1 MKILFKILVLFFLII
16 EIDNCVGYRILGLFP
31 LNVKS
36 HFKMYERLMK
46 GLVERGHQV
55 DVISCFPL
63 DTPIKNYTDIV
74 IDELAAE
81 HIDEFTYDLLPV
93 YNGLNQFKVIAT
105 MVGNDVCDG
114 IVKNSKVQDIIN
126 NPPKNP
132 PYDLIIMELV
142 AGNCFMALGHKLNI
156 PVIAVSSSFW
166 PWTSAMFGNPENL
179 AVTANLFTNN
189 FDRMNFFD
197 RMYNVIFT
205 FYTNY
210 IFNKLRTPQDEI
222 IKKTFGPSTP
232 GLMELEKQFD
242 LFLLNTHP
250 SLDDPIP
257 RVPGLIEVGGLH
269 ALNDDGPELSVA
281 DKKWLDESTDGFIYF
296 TFGSFAVTESF
307 PLSTIQAFYKSF
319 AKLAPIRILMKVKQ
333 PERLPPGLPDNVKIF
348 TWISQPKVLK
358 HKNIRAFI
366 THGGLMGTQE
376 AVLYGV
382 PMIGVPLFCDQFTNV
397 DLYVRK
403 NIAIRLEHKEITEQK
418 LDFAL
423 KEILKNPMY
432 RNNAKKLAIK
442 FRDRPS
448 SPLDTACYW
457 IEYIGR
463 HGKNALRSPTL
474 DLAWWQVQLLDV
486 YAAVLFAITIIL
498 IISIDNCV
506 GYRILAL
513 FPLNV
518 KSHFKMYERLMKGLV
533 ERGHQVD
540 VISCYPLDTP
550 MKNYTDIVLDLI
562 ASEDVDEFTYDLLPI
577 YTGLSLYNMLATSV
591 GNDLCKGLLE
601 NSKIKNIINNPPT
614 DPPYDLIIMELF
626 AANCFMALGHKLSIP
641 VIATSTSFWPWTSA
655 MLGNPE
661 NLAVTPNILIYNFD
675 RMNFFDRMYNVIFT
689 FYTNYIFNKIRTPQD
704 QMIKETFGPNT
715 PSLMELEKTFDLFLV
730 NTHPSLNDP
739 IPRIPALIEVGGLH
753 ALDDDSPELTMADKK
768 RLDESTDGFIYFTFG
783 SFAVTES
790 FPLSIIQAFYKSFAK
805 LAPMRVLMRVKR
817 PERLLPG
824 LPENVKIFTWI
835 SQPKVLKHGEITEQK
850 LDSVLK
856 EILENP
862 MYRNNAKKLA
872 IKFRDRPSS
881 PLDTA
886 CYWIEYIGRHGYRIL
901 AVFPL
906 NAKSHFKMYEKL
918 MKGLVKRGHQVD
930 VISSL
935 PLDTPITNYTD
946 IVLDPIVSEHIDEF
960 TYDLLPVYTGLAQY
974 DILATAA
981 GNVLCK
987 GFLEDSKTKNIINN
1001 LPTNPPYD
1009 LIIMELFA
1017 ANCFMALGHRLN
1029 IPVIAASTSFWP
1041 WTSAMIGNPEN
1052 LAITKNIFLN
1062 TNFDRLNFFD
1072 RMYNVI
1078 FTFYTNYI
1086 FNKLRA
1092 PQDKMIEKTFG
1103 PSTPGLIELE
1113 KQFDLFLVNTHPS
1126 LNDPIPRVPA
1136 LIEVGGLHAL
1146 DDDSPELTEADKKW
1160 LDESTDGFIYFT
1172 FGSMVV
1178 TESFPLSIIE
1188 AFYKS
1193 FAKLA
1198 PLRVLMKVKRPERL
1212 PPGLPS
1218 NVKIFSWIS
1227 QPKVL
1232 NHENIRAFITHGG
1245 LMGTQEAVLYGVPM
1259 IGVPL
1264 FCDQFDNVDLY
1275 VRKNIAIRLDHKEI
1289 TEQKLNFALNEIL
1302 ENPMYRIN
1310 AKKLAIKFK
1319 DRLSSPLDTA
1329 CYWIEYIGRH
1339 GKNSLRS
1346 PTLDLAWWQV
1356 QLLDVYAAIL
1366 FIITMI
1372 IIISVMILALF
1383 PLNVRSHFKMF
1394 ARLTKGLVERGHQM
1408 DVISCYPLVM
1418 PMTNH
1423 TDITIR
1429 PLVTENLDECHYNF
1443 FYVYNNVRQFKT
1455 FASQLGNKVCEGILK
1470 NSEIQNII
1478 NNPSTNP
1485 PYDLILMELFAASC
1499 FMALGHQ
1506 LNIPIIAAS
1515 SSLWSW
1521 SSAMLGNSENLAVT
1535 SNLFTNNFDKN
1546 NFFDRMYNVIFTFY
1560 TNYIFNDLRAPQDA
1574 MIEEMFG
1581 PSTPGLMELEK
1592 TFDLFLVNTH
1602 PSLDDPIPRVPGLIE
1617 VGGLHALA
1625 DDSPELSVDKKWLDK
1640 STYGFIYLSFGSF
1653 TVVESF
1659 PLSIIEAFYKSFNK
1673 LAPIRILM
1681 RVKRPERLSS
1691 GLPSNVKTFTWISQ
1705 AKVLQHKNI
1714 RAFITHGGLM
1724 GTQEAVANG
1733 VPMIGVPLFT
1743 DQFTNIDLYVRKNI
1757 AIRLDHKEIT
1767 EQKLDFALREI
1778 LENPMYRINAKKLAI
1793 KFRDRP
1799 ASPLDTA
1806 CYWIEY
1812 IGRHAKG
1819 LARRGHQVDVVSPY
1833 PLVTPMKNY
1842 TDITVEPLV
1851 TENIND
1857 FSYNHFYQYN
1867 NIMQFEMYAT
1877 QIGNDVC
1884 DSILKNSKI
1893 KNIIN
1898 NPPTNPPYDLFIMEL
1913 LGGNC
1918 FMAFGHK
1925 LNIPMIAAA
1934 SSSVPWTSALIG
1946 NPDNL
1951 AITNNIFLS
1960 TSFDRMKFFDRM
1972 YNVIFTF
1979 YTNYIFNK
1987 LRAPQNKM
1995 IEETFGPNIPD
2006 LMELEKQFDLLLVNT
2021 HPSLN
2026 DPVPRVPAFIEVGG
2040 LHALTDDTPKL
2051 TEADKK
2057 WLDESTDGFIYL
2069 SFGSMAVTESFPL
2082 SIIEAFYKSF
2092 AKIAPIRILMK
2103 IKQPEKLPPG
2113 LPDNIK
2119 TFTWIS
2125 QAKVLKHKNIRA
2137 FITHGGLMG
2146 TQEAVAHGVPMIGV
2160 PLFCD
2165 QYTNIDLYVQKNIAI
2180 RLEHKEITEQK
2191 LDFALREIL
2200 ENPMYRINAKKLAI
2214 KFRDR
2219 PASPLDTACFWIEYI
2234 GRHGK
2239 NALRSPTLDLA
2250 WWQYD

>member
-1 MKILFKILVLFFLII
+1 MKILFNILVLFFLII
-16 EIDNCVGYRILGLFP
+16 E
-31 LNVKS
+31 
-36 HFKMYERLMK
+36 
-46 GLVERGHQV
+46 
-55 DVISCFPL
+55 
-63 DTPIKNYTDIV
+63 
-74 IDELAAE
+74 
-81 HIDEFTYDLLPV
+81 
-93 YNGLNQFKVIAT
+93 
-105 MVGNDVCDG
+105 
-114 IVKNSKVQDIIN
+114 
-126 NPPKNP
+126 
-132 PYDLIIMELV
+132 
-142 AGNCFMALGHKLNI
+142 
-156 PVIAVSSSFW
+156 
-166 PWTSAMFGNPENL
+166 
-179 AVTANLFTNN
+179 
-189 FDRMNFFD
+189 
-197 RMYNVIFT
+197 
-205 FYTNY
+205 
-210 IFNKLRTPQDEI
+210 
-222 IKKTFGPSTP
+222 
-232 GLMELEKQFD
+232 
-242 LFLLNTHP
+242 
-250 SLDDPIP
+250 
-257 RVPGLIEVGGLH
+257 
-269 ALNDDGPELSVA
+269 
-281 DKKWLDESTDGFIYF
+281 
-296 TFGSFAVTESF
+296 
-307 PLSTIQAFYKSF
+307 
-319 AKLAPIRILMKVKQ
+319 
-333 PERLPPGLPDNVKIF
+333 
-348 TWISQPKVLK
+348 
-358 HKNIRAFI
+358 
-366 THGGLMGTQE
+366 
-376 AVLYGV
+376 
-382 PMIGVPLFCDQFTNV
+382 
-397 DLYVRK
+397 
-403 NIAIRLEHKEITEQK
+403 
-418 LDFAL
+418 
-423 KEILKNPMY
+423 
-432 RNNAKKLAIK
+432 
-442 FRDRPS
+442 
-448 SPLDTACYW
+448 
-457 IEYIGR
+457 
-463 HGKNALRSPTL
+463 
-474 DLAWWQVQLLDV
+474 
-486 YAAVLFAITIIL
+486 
-498 IISIDNCV
+498 IDNCV

-835 SQPKVLKHGEITEQK
+835 SQPKVLKHENIRAFITHGG
-850 LDSVLK
+850 LMGTRVGIDNCV
-856 EILENP
+856 
-862 MYRNNAKKLA
+862 
-872 IKFRDRPSS
+872 
-881 PLDTA
+881 
-886 CYWIEYIGRHGYRIL
+886 GYRIL

-1029 IPVIAASTSFWP
+1029 IPVIAAT
-1041 WTSAMIGNPEN
+1041 
-1052 LAITKNIFLN
+1052 
-1062 TNFDRLNFFD
+1062 
-1072 RMYNVI
+1072 
-1078 FTFYTNYI
+1078 
-1086 FNKLRA
+1086 

-1372 IIISVMILALF
+1372 IIISVMLGKYIIKKFYFYIPTSGEKKNYYIWILALF

-1506 LNIPIIAAS
+1506 LNIPIIAA
-1515 SSLWSW
+1515 
-1521 SSAMLGNSENLAVT
+1521 T
-1535 SNLFTNNFDKN
+1535 
-1546 NFFDRMYNVIFTFY
+1546 
-1560 TNYIFNDLRAPQDA
+1560 PQDA

-1625 DDSPELSVDKKWLDK
+1625 DDSPELSVVDKKWLDK

-1812 IGRHAKG
+1812 IGRHGKNALRSPTLDLAWILAFFPLNVRSHFMMFERLAKG

-2250 WWQYD
+2250 WWQVQLLDVYAAILFIITMIIIILVILIKYIVKKFHSHIPTSDEKKNS